1 MILIMIVNSFNFSF
15 LDFEACLNNITC
27 AGETVRGYMRKYGRD
42 CDKSRTIDCYDFAR
56 IHKLG
61 YGACSDDSF
70 YKTDFYE
77 KLDICLTGYNSYDND
92 AHGNNDAGYN
102 NGGGYS
108 NDGSYSNDGGYNND
122 GNYNNDANVNGGGIG
137 VFVDYGDDHIQA
149 RNARMGNA

>member
-1 MILIMIVNSFNFSF
+1 MTMNSFNFSF

-77 KLDICLTGYNSYDND
+77 KLDICLTGYANSYEND
-92 AHGNNDAGYN
+92 ARGNNEAGYN
-102 NGGGYS
+102 NGGGYN
-108 NDGSYSNDGGYNND
+108 NDGSYSNDGGYAND
-122 GNYNNDANVNGGGIG
+122 GSYNNDANVNGGGIG

>member
-1 MILIMIVNSFNFSF
+1 MIVNSFNFSF

-92 AHGNNDAGYN
+92 ARGNNDAGYN

-122 GNYNNDANVNGGGIG
+122 GSYNNDANVNGGGIG